1 MSLTP
6 ACINKSYYSL
16 TEIFSHQVKVFRES
30 NNELQTILHNRD
42 DYFNS
47 QAGYIVDHDLV
58 KQEFTQAQT
67 ALKNDNEYEI
77 VVNRC
82 QHIKKELLKIKQK
95 SNLKAYRDYYIPT
108 SLEELSDDL
117 RIYLNNLNLITMF
130 NLMTKQQIWFY
141 IYLKDLDQKEPVC
154 LLIRKPFNSLLNIV
168 YTAVNFYSFYLPTN
182 TIKQQKYLKP
192 TTSFITN
199 CKEIDDH
206 FQNIMESLG
215 TRNNQI
221 ITPLYTK
228 CKNGKN
234 KQTLIINL
242 PEIQDIVKLYPKAM
256 QEHINNTL
264 FSAYFAIDG
273 NELINQDHAHK
284 KLQYFSKKKQWQGH
298 YAQKKLKPIK
308 LTKLK
313 QSRFSNQLMTLTK
326 PYVPK
331 PKKYLNIQFDH
342 GLCEH
347 NAGVSPYE
355 FRNMNDLFA
364 TMPNS
369 EKLKQKILQ
378 SYLYFNEQFSFRC
391 QTGNSEN
398 YNYDIN
404 ESTYSTYIMIS
415 TLNFK
420 DEQQLLNS
428 YLKARQK
435 EHLQAD
441 QPVFD
446 YQFETQQQYGY
457 NILLASPI
465 LDYRKL
471 KENSN
476 YDIVDY
482 HEYHLCNNQ
491 DQMQSIVQ
499 YAPNINTSMSK
510 GTTFV
515 PRTTIIEYNIGNI
528 FTLKLY
534 QVDLTFKSTLD
545 LFNENSQRIANQ
557 DQNYLNYLKQ
567 IT

>member
-1 MSLTP
+1 MSITP
-6 ACINKSYYSL
+6 ACINKSCYSL
-16 TEIFSHQVKVFRES
+16 TEIFSHQVKVFHES
-30 NNELQTILHNRD
+30 NNELQTIVHNRD
-42 DYFNS
+42 DNFNS
-47 QAGYIVDHDLV
+47 QAGYIVDHNLV

-67 ALKNDNEYEI
+67 ILKNDNKYKI
-77 VVNRC
+77 VANRC
-82 QHIKKELLKIKQK
+82 QHLKKELLKIKQK
-95 SNLKAYRDYYIPT
+95 STLKAYRNYYIPT
-108 SLEELSDDL
+108 ELEELSDDL
-117 RIYLNNLNLITMF
+117 KTYLNSLNLITMF
-130 NLMTKQQIWFY
+130 SLMTKQQIWFY

-154 LLIRKPFNSLLNIV
+154 LLIRKPFNSLLNII

-182 TIKQQKYLKP
+182 IIKQQKYLKP

-199 CKEIDDH
+199 RQKIDDH
-206 FQNIMESLG
+206 FKNIMESLG

-234 KQTLIINL
+234 KQTLIIDL
-242 PEIQDIVKLYPKAM
+242 PEVQDTVNLYPKSI

-264 FSAYFAIDG
+264 FSTCFRIDG
-273 NELINQDHAHK
+273 NDLINKGHTHQ
-284 KLQYFSKKKQWQGH
+284 KLQYFSKKKHWQGH
-298 YAQKKLKPIK
+298 YAQKKLKPIR

-313 QSRFSNQLMTLTK
+313 QSRFSNQLMALTK
-326 PYVPK
+326 PYIPK
-331 PKKYLNIQFDH
+331 PQKYLNIQFDH
-342 GLCEH
+342 ELCDY
-347 NAGVSPYE
+347 NIGVSPYE
-355 FRNMNDLFA
+355 FKNMNSLFA

-369 EKLKQKILQ
+369 TKLKQKILQ

-391 QTGNSEN
+391 QTGNPEN

-415 TLNFK
+415 TLSFK
-420 DEQQLLNS
+420 DEQQLLNN

-457 NILLASPI
+457 NIMLASPI
-465 LDYRKL
+465 LDYCKL

-476 YDIVDY
+476 YDIADY

-491 DQMQSIVQ
+491 NKLKSIVQ
-499 YAPNINTSMSK
+499 YAPNINTTMSK

-515 PRTTIIEYNIGNI
+515 PEISIIEYNIGNI
-528 FTLKLY
+528 FTLNLY
-534 QVDLTFKSTLD
+534 QVDLIFKSALD